1 MVSCDIFAFGVT
13 FAHDAFDV
21 KKKTQFDS
29 CYLLDSFGIGDT
41 VKLGYNEHSVI
52 TNKFFSPNW
61 SFYYIKQPGYNET
74 RL

>member
-1 MVSCDIFAFGVT
+1 MVSCDIFAFGVI

-21 KKKTQFDS
+21 KNS

-41 VKLGYNEHSVI
+41 VNLGYNEHSVI

-61 SFYYIKQPGYNET
+61 SFYYIKQPGYNEI